1 MGSRTVVQA
10 PIDQTALRG
19 RMRVV
24 VVTESLVRS
33 REIAH
38 LLEPV
43 GCRITPLIY
52 SEAGDGAFSGSES
65 DLVVA
70 EIPEDDPSVLHQ
82 LRGQSGVPIVAL
94 VPERLIGSAM
104 ELARMDHCRFLL
116 TPAHPREIL
125 EVVRDQLDLVA
136 LRQTTSWLTDQ
147 LRARYHP
154 DNLIGVSRG
163 AHNRRA
169 FVRAFADVDLPI
181 LLVGERG
188 VGKET
193 VARTLHYASR
203 RALLPFLLVDTEAL
217 PTGGLEPLLFGNTMR
232 PEPHAPVFR
241 PGLMELARGGT
252 IYLTDIARIPQIV
265 QMRLATLLREQHSS
279 GDEPRVRPR
288 LIFGSLVS
296 PDSLRR
302 QRLLD
307 EDLWLLLQET
317 QLTIEPLRQR
327 QEDIPLFVEA
337 FTGEICREF
346 NKEPREITPGALEAL
361 KRYSWPENVSQL
373 KKTLL
378 AAFERARPPA
388 IDETMLPEPIGTR
401 PSPVPKMAV
410 TEAGLDFYEVV
421 EEFERALISSA
432 LHLTAGNQRRA
443 ARLLRLKETTL
454 AAMRKRL
461 FPKSG
466 EGK

>member
-1 MGSRTVVQA
+1 MDSVIVTQA

-24 VVTESLVRS
+24 VLTESSVRS

-38 LLEPV
+38 LLEPL
-43 GCRITPLIY
+43 GCRITPLVY
-52 SEAGDGAFSGSES
+52 SEAGDGTFSES
-65 DLVVA
+65 AYDLVVA
-70 EIPEDDPSVLHQ
+70 EVPEDDPSVLQ
-82 LRGQSGVPIVAL
+82 QVQAQSGLPLVAL
-94 VPERLIGSAM
+94 VPERLSASVTD
-104 ELARMDHCRFLL
+104 LARMDHCRFLL
-116 TPAHPREIL
+116 TPAHPSEIFQ
-125 EVVRDQLDLVA
+125 VVRDQLDLVA

-147 LRARYHP
+147 LRARYRP
-154 DNLIGVSRG
+154 ENLIGVSRG

-203 RALLPFLLVDTEAL
+203 RAFLPFLLVDTEAL

-232 PEPHAPVFR
+232 LEPHAPVFR
-241 PGLMELARGGT
+241 PGLIELARGGT
-252 IYLTDIARIPQIV
+252 VYLTDIARIPQIV
-265 QMRLATLLREQHSS
+265 QMRLATLLREQQSS

-296 PDSLRR
+296 PDHLKR

-317 QLTIEPLRQR
+317 QLTIEPLRHR
-327 QEDIPLFVEA
+327 PEDIPLFVEA
-337 FTGEICREF
+337 FIREICRDHS
-346 NKEPREITPGALEAL
+346 KEPREVTPGALEAL
-361 KRYSWPENVSQL
+361 KRYSWPENVSEL

-378 AAFERARPPA
+378 AAVERARPPA
-388 IDETMLPEPIGTR
+388 IDETMLPEPIGTK

-443 ARLLRLKETTL
+443 ARLLHLKETTL

>member
-1 MGSRTVVQA
+1 MDAKTILQA
-10 PIDQTALRG
+10 PVDQAALRG

-24 VVTESLVRS
+24 VLTESLVRS

-38 LLEPV
+38 LLEPL
-43 GCRITPLIY
+43 GCRITPLVY
-52 SEAGDGAFSGSES
+52 SEAGDGAFSES
-65 DLVVA
+65 AYDLVVA

-82 LRGQSGVPIVAL
+82 VRGQSELPLVAL
-94 VPERLIGSAM
+94 VPERLSATVTDVVGV
-104 ELARMDHCRFLL
+104 DHCRFLL

-125 EVVRDQLDLVA
+125 QVVRDQLDLVA

-163 AHNRRA
+163 ARNRRA

-193 VARTLHYASR
+193 IARTLHYASR
-203 RALLPFLLVDTEAL
+203 RAVLPFLFVDTEAL
-217 PTGGLEPLLFGNTMR
+217 PAGGLEPLLFGNTVR
-232 PEPHAPVFR
+232 FDPHAPVFR
-241 PGLMELARGGT
+241 PGLIELARGGT
-252 IYLTDIARIPQIV
+252 IYLTDIARIPQIL
-265 QMRLATLLREQHSS
+265 QRRLATFLRQQQSS
-279 GDEPRVRPR
+279 GDEPPVRVR
-288 LIFGSLVS
+288 LIFGSLAS
-296 PDSLRR
+296 PDHLRR

-307 EDLWLLLQET
+307 EDLLLLLQET

-327 QEDIPLFVEA
+327 PEDIPLFVDA
-337 FTGEICREF
+337 FIGEICRNY

-361 KRYSWPENVSQL
+361 KRYCWPENVSQL

-378 AAFERARPPA
+378 AAVDRARPPA
-388 IDETMLPEPIGTR
+388 IDETMLPEPIGTK
-401 PSPVPKMAV
+401 PSPVPRMAV

-443 ARLLRLKETTL
+443 ARLLHLKETTL

-466 EGK
+466 EGT